1 MCIYGNM
8 SFSPG
13 LAYPLLGVISLF
25 VSMLRNVHGAEH
37 IILSGD
43 FNMDRRL
50 DDNPTGTRF
59 AKKGQRVRNAFFD
72 AILDLGFHDCVKK
85 FYPDYIQTYRAARG
99 DYPWQLDHMFA
110 TEALYNQL
118 ESVHVVADAATLKA
132 SDHNPIVAEFKIG

>member
-1 MCIYGNM
+1 M
-8 SFSPG
+8 SFPPG
-13 LAYPLLGVISLF
+13 LAYPLLGVVSLF
-25 VSMLRNVHGAEH
+25 VSMLRNGYGAEH

-72 AILDLGFHDCVKK
+72 AILSLGFYDCIKK
-85 FYPDYIQTYRAARG
+85 SYPDYVQTYRASRG

-110 TEALYNQL
+110 TESLYDRL
-118 ESVHVVADAATLKA
+118 KSVHIVANAATIKA
-132 SDHNPIVAEFKIG
+132 SDHNPIVAEFKLR